1 VVGSALWRARGLGE
15 ARARI
20 IERRALFLVA
30 VPVAIFLSTAVLPG
44 GVGVLNT
51 FESGQEIA
59 TLRLLHLGE
68 VPYRDF
74 LPFHGLLADTLFS
87 ALGYKLLSP
96 SFWGTLAGMG
106 VVVTPLTWVALYLF
120 AYRVAGS
127 SWAAMVTVVLLIFN
141 TTLVALDTRLIMW
154 PLILLLLAVALDRRS
169 RFASFCTGAAAVAFA
184 VLVPEATYAVPAC
197 GLAILVRDAYQA
209 GWPRVR
215 AMRDFSLTLSAILG
229 GAVVLAALFILLA
242 AEHAVGG
249 FVDFYVTQVP
259 GHGLEGAI
267 PISLNPMTQQFG
279 YWIVAPAAAVLLA
292 VGILAV
298 RVRLRL
304 PLRTNDF
311 LMIAAASFAVLY
323 YANEFLGRADPP
335 HAEVAYGGAIP
346 VLMLCAWDVVSWLN
360 VWLRA
365 RLRGS
370 DAGRLRWSVFYVA
383 AAIAGITATT
393 SVPTLVAASPADF
406 RATATTEPWLSSLGY
421 VAGSQQQT
429 ADDVGPFLSTFLKP
443 GQEIYDFSNQP
454 GLYFYILD
462 YRPATR
468 HFFTGTDL
476 DLGSQNETVA
486 DLESN
491 RPEFVIMYGSGDGAL
506 PAWDGISNAVRDYA
520 ISQYLLDHYKP
531 FADVDGQVIYVRDDS
546 TATVPPSLSSAL
558 GSQLSVTDLPFQ
570 YPDCGWGY
578 APEYLDVPSPAAQ
591 TGVVVGGST
600 APAVDWALTEPSGA
614 TWSDFHWIQLTVA
627 SGSPGASFTLADQEV
642 AGENHDITFQSLPGG
657 QTYRFP
663 IDACPQWHGYS
674 LPTLGLSLS
683 GSVAVTVTQIKLLP

>member
-1 VVGSALWRARGLGE
+1 
-15 ARARI
+15 
-20 IERRALFLVA
+20 
-30 VPVAIFLSTAVLPG
+30 
-44 GVGVLNT
+44 
-51 FESGQEIA
+51 
-59 TLRLLHLGE
+59 
-68 VPYRDF
+68 
-74 LPFHGLLADTLFS
+74 
-87 ALGYKLLSP
+87 
-96 SFWGTLAGMG
+96 
-106 VVVTPLTWVALYLF
+106 
-120 AYRVAGS
+120 
-127 SWAAMVTVVLLIFN
+127 
-141 TTLVALDTRLIMW
+141 
-154 PLILLLLAVALDRRS
+154 
-169 RFASFCTGAAAVAFA
+169 
-184 VLVPEATYAVPAC
+184 
-197 GLAILVRDAYQA
+197 
-209 GWPRVR
+209 
-215 AMRDFSLTLSAILG
+215 
-229 GAVVLAALFILLA
+229 
-242 AEHAVGG
+242 
-249 FVDFYVTQVP
+249 
-259 GHGLEGAI
+259 
-267 PISLNPMTQQFG
+267 
-279 YWIVAPAAAVLLA
+279 
-292 VGILAV
+292 
-298 RVRLRL
+298 
-304 PLRTNDF
+304 
-311 LMIAAASFAVLY
+311 
-323 YANEFLGRADPP
+323 
-335 HAEVAYGGAIP
+335 
-346 VLMLCAWDVVSWLN
+346 
-360 VWLRA
+360 
-365 RLRGS
+365 
-370 DAGRLRWSVFYVA
+370 VFYVA

-406 RATATTEPWLSSLGY
+406 RATTTTEPWLSSLGY

-570 YPDCGWGY
+570 Y
-578 APEYLDVPSPAAQ
+578 A
-591 TGVVVGGST
+591 
-600 APAVDWALTEPSGA
+600 GA

>member
-1 VVGSALWRARGLGE
+1 VVGLLAVSERTTLTTLSDNVQHSMHWLPLPLGLVLTALSFGVVGSALWRARGLGE

-365 RLRGS
+365 RLRGGDS
-370 DAGRLRWSVFYVA
+370 GHHRHHLRAHPGRRVTCGLPGHRHDRALALQFGIRRRQPAADCRRRRPLPFDLPQARPGDLR
-383 AAIAGITATT
+383 
-393 SVPTLVAASPADF
+393 LQQPA
-406 RATATTEPWLSSLGY
+406 RSLLLHPRLPPRHPALLHGHR
-421 VAGSQQQT
+421 
-429 ADDVGPFLSTFLKP
+429 PRP
-443 GQEIYDFSNQP
+443 GQPERDGRRPGEQP
-454 GLYFYILD
+454 PGV
-462 YRPATR
+462 R
-468 HFFTGTDL
+468 HH
-476 DLGSQNETVA
+476 
-486 DLESN
+486 
-491 RPEFVIMYGSGDGAL
+491 
-506 PAWDGISNAVRDYA
+506 VRE
-520 ISQYLLDHYKP
+520 
-531 FADVDGQVIYVRDDS
+531 R
-546 TATVPPSLSSAL
+546 
-558 GSQLSVTDLPFQ
+558 
-570 YPDCGWGY
+570 
-578 APEYLDVPSPAAQ
+578 
-591 TGVVVGGST
+591 
-600 APAVDWALTEPSGA
+600 
-614 TWSDFHWIQLTVA
+614 
-627 SGSPGASFTLADQEV
+627 
-642 AGENHDITFQSLPGG
+642 
-657 QTYRFP
+657 
-663 IDACPQWHGYS
+663 
-674 LPTLGLSLS
+674 
-683 GSVAVTVTQIKLLP
+683 